1 MSADPE
7 APLRADAQRNRDQI
21 IAAARVIFASHGP
34 EVPMEEIARAAG
46 VGVGTLYRRFPDR
59 DALIRAVA
67 VDNFAGVLHDAR
79 RLSAEAPT
87 AWEAL
92 VQLLYH
98 GAELQLS
105 MQLSMLSQRAHE
117 ILKDDPEVAHLRE
130 AVLLEVEGLVE
141 RAQAEGTLRKDV
153 GAGDVA
159 VLFARL
165 IRQLPAHRLKSPEMA
180 TARNIAIMID
190 GLRAGPATPLPGR
203 PIYKE
208 DLL

>member
-7 APLRADAQRNRDQI
+7 TPLRADAQRNRDQI

-34 EVPMEEIARAAG
+34 EVPMEEIARGAG

-67 VDNFAGVLHDAR
+67 VDNFAGVLDNAK
-79 RLSAEAPT
+79 RLSVEAPT

-105 MQLSMLSQRAHE
+105 MQLAMLSQRAHE

-130 AVLLEVEGLVE
+130 AVLLEVDDLVV
-141 RAQAEGTLRKDV
+141 RAQAEGALRTDV

-159 VLFARL
+159 VLFARI
-165 IRQLPAHRLKSPEMA
+165 IRQLPAHRLKTPELA
-180 TARNIAIMID
+180 TARSIAIMID
-190 GLRAGPATPLPGR
+190 GLRAGPVTPLPGR
-203 PIYKE
+203 PLGKD
-208 DLL
+208 DLI